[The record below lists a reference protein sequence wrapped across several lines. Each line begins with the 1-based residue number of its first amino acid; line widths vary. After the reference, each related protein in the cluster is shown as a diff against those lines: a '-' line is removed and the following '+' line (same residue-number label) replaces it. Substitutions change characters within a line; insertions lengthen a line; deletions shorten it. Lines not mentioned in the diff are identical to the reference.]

1 MPTARVAPAMTA
13 VARAAG
19 TTLESKGLGLS
30 GLGMFLLILVM
41 VLAGGGLVL
50 VGFVVPP
57 LLIVGILAVIVALFL
72 ARGLFIL
79 QPNEAK
85 VITLFGKYTG
95 TVREAG
101 WYWTNPFASKSTVSL
116 RVHNFNTPQ
125 LKVNDLDGNPIE
137 IAAVVA
143 WRVIDTARAS
153 FDVENYQKFV
163 HVQAETA
170 VRYLAGKY
178 PYDIPHSEHE
188 ATLRG
193 SSDDVMTALRTE
205 LQHRL
210 DLAGIEVLDARLTHL
225 AYSSEIA
232 GAMLQRQQAAAILAA
247 RKIIVQGAVGMVEDV
262 ITSLGQRGVLSDMTS
277 ADRAHMAA
285 ALLVVLTS
293 DRGAQPIVST
303 T

>member
-1 MPTARVAPAMTA
+1 MASQ
-13 VARAAG
+13 
-19 TTLESKGLGLS
+19 ESRGFALS
-30 GLGMFLLILVM
+30 GLGTLVVLIVAGAII
-41 VLAGGGLVL
+41 LATLFA
-50 VGFVVPP
+50 GFVAP
-57 LLIVGILAVIVALFL
+57 LLIPVAIVSGIVWLFL
-72 ARGLFIL
+72 LRGFFIL
-79 QPNEAK
+79 QPNESK
-85 VITLFGKYTG
+85 VITLFGKYVG
-95 TVREAG
+95 TVRDAG
-101 WYWTNPFASKSTVSL
+101 WYWTNPFASKTTISL

-153 FDVENYQKFV
+153 FDVENYQQFI
-163 HVQAETA
+163 HIQAETA
-170 VRYLAGKY
+170 VRHLAGKY
-178 PYDIPHSEHE
+178 PYDIAHTESQ

-193 SSDDVMTALRTE
+193 SGEDVMRELRQE
-205 LQHRL
+205 LQSRL
-210 DLAGIEVLDARLTHL
+210 SIAGIEILDARLTHL

-262 ITSLGQRGVLSDMTS
+262 ITSLGERGVLRDMTP
-277 ADRAHMAA
+277 ADRAHMAS

-293 DRGAQPIVST
+293 DRGAQPVVAT